1 MKNFILFN
9 ESPVFDKKVLIVQ
22 APEFLI
28 PGLLKH
34 YGYEKCNELTDQFI
48 IACETIASSVSGNPN
63 NKSFALKRMTRLEVR
78 SLCKLDWWQMN

>member
-9 ESPVFDKKVLIVQ
+9 NSPVFDRNVIIVQ
-22 APEFLI
+22 APEFLV

-34 YGYEKCNELTDQFI
+34 YGFKQIKELNEQFLF
-48 IACETIASSVSGNPN
+48 ACKAVANSMSGNPS
-63 NKSFALKRMTRLEVR
+63 NKSLALKRMTRLEVR